1 MVTCNAQRRVV
12 LGALVLFLSA
22 CGTGNQKRVQLDKQY
37 HPTPIR
43 ITKVSHQQGSQE
55 LLLQSMSL
63 IGRPYRYGGSTRDN
77 GFDCSGMVQ
86 YVYQQALQVNLP
98 RTARDIAAVS
108 TPIRMRDLQVGDLV
122 FFNTS
127 GQIYSHIGLY
137 IGNGEFI
144 HAPSSNG
151 VIRTAR
157 LDQPYFSQRFTGART
172 LFAR

>member
-1 MVTCNAQRRVV
+1 MVTCNAQRRAI

-22 CGTGNQKRVQLDKQY
+22 CGTGSRKRVQPDKERHLD
-37 HPTPIR
+37 PIR
-43 ITKVSHQQGSQE
+43 ITKISHRLGSQE

-63 IGRPYRYGGSTRDN
+63 IGTPYRYGGSTRDN

-86 YVYQQALQVNLP
+86 YVYRQALQVNLP

-108 TPIRMRDLQVGDLV
+108 TPIRTRDLQVGDLV

-127 GQIYSHIGLY
+127 GQAYSHMGLY
-137 IGNGEFI
+137 IGNGKFI